1 MWLSELATSDF
12 SLGRAAS
19 ADHPNLRRDRSLFHE
34 FNRVHR
40 RRAAARHE
48 PDQQARKF
56 HLFQELSNID
66 QRLWNPEGNVCSS
79 SLVFGIHR

>member
-1 MWLSELATSDF
+1 MSSTVCTGGEQ
-12 SLGRAAS
+12 
-19 ADHPNLRRDRSLFHE
+19 LRHK
-34 FNRVHR
+34 
-40 RRAAARHE
+40 

>member
-1 MWLSELATSDF
+1 LGARLAPITKTY
-12 SLGRAAS
+12 AAIARCFIS
-19 ADHPNLRRDRSLFHE
+19 STVCRGGEQL
-34 FNRVHR
+34 
-40 RRAAARHE
+40 RHE